1 MMQPRSSAKQI
12 LHERGSCQSHIRR
25 TSMKEFSLYRK
36 RIIPDECIL
45 LKNDHIVSFENNR
58 LVTTWSALHP
68 KKDLHHGISCYFLE
82 HGIKVSKFYYEDGRL
97 LYWYIDII
105 THSWN
110 EDKSSLTVIDLLA
123 DVLIYPDGFVK
134 VVDLDEL
141 ADAEEAGIITKEQL
155 LKSLR
160 TLDKLLGMIYSGDF
174 KRIRDYV
181 ESFE

>member
-1 MMQPRSSAKQI
+1 
-12 LHERGSCQSHIRR
+12 
-25 TSMKEFSLYRK
+25 MKEFSLYRK

-123 DVLIYPDGFVK
+123 DVLIYRSFCKSCGSGRACRRRGSGHHHKGSASEIPAHAGQAAWHDLFRGF
-134 VVDLDEL
+134 
-141 ADAEEAGIITKEQL
+141 
-155 LKSLR
+155 
-160 TLDKLLGMIYSGDF
+160 
-174 KRIRDYV
+174 
-181 ESFE
+181 

>member
-1 MMQPRSSAKQI
+1 
-12 LHERGSCQSHIRR
+12 
-25 TSMKEFSLYRK
+25 MKEFSLYRK

-82 HGIKVSKFYYEDGRL
+82 HGIQVSKFYYEDGRL

-134 VVDLDEL
+134 VVDL
-141 ADAEEAGIITKEQL
+141 AEITEAYDKGL
-155 LKSLR
+155 LSLDLMKAAINR
-160 TLDKLLGMIYSGDF
+160 LDHLLSLIYSGQF
-174 KRIRDYV
+174 RANMFMLRYWILSAQITLFLNFMLATAKLL
-181 ESFE
+181 

>member
-1 MMQPRSSAKQI
+1 
-12 LHERGSCQSHIRR
+12 
-25 TSMKEFSLYRK
+25 MKEFSLYRK

-58 LVTTWSALHP
+58 RVTTWSALHP

-141 ADAEEAGIITKEQL
+141 VTALECRSLSLDT
-155 LKSLR
+155 LKASLR
-160 TLDKLLGMIYSGDF
+160 QLDKLLHIIYGGQLNTLTYY
-174 KRIRDYV
+174 ITQYH
-181 ESFE
+181 